1 MAQMQEES
9 GLAAERARRL
19 FVDTPPLRLFLVA
32 AVPGAASMLAS
43 ALYNLA
49 DGIFVGQLLGQQA
62 FAAVNLAMPFVI
74 LNFAFGDMIGV
85 GSSVPISISMG
96 RGDDERANNIFS
108 CSVLL
113 NVLLGAVTG
122 AALFFAAPAIMAA
135 MGATGEL
142 ASMAVDFLRVY
153 AAFSPITV
161 GMFAV
166 DNYLKACGRIRSS
179 LALNVFMAVFGG
191 VVEFSLMYFLHLGIL
206 GAALGYALAM
216 AVCTVLALLPF
227 ALGRMQLRFV
237 RPRLSWALVREIAAS
252 GMPTFLNN
260 VAGRVT
266 SIALNAALLLLGG
279 EYAVSAYGLLMY
291 VDGFV
296 FPLIYGVCD
305 SLQPSV
311 GYNWG
316 ARRQDRVVAIE
327 RCVFAACAAISLASG
342 VAMALLPRE
351 LTLLFISDPAPELTA
366 LATVAFRVFAV
377 SFTVRWFPFATQALM
392 TAIQMSKLASLLSVC
407 SALVFPLLELP
418 LLWPLGLTGLW
429 LNYPVMSFLS
439 LVLSLWVLLAFR
451 RELRLEAA

>member
-1 MAQMQEES
+1 M
-9 GLAAERARRL
+9 
-19 FVDTPPLRLFLVA
+19 
-32 AVPGAASMLAS
+32 
-43 ALYNLA
+43 
-49 DGIFVGQLLGQQA
+49 
-62 FAAVNLAMPFVI
+62 
-74 LNFAFGDMIGV
+74 
-85 GSSVPISISMG
+85 
-96 RGDDERANNIFS
+96 
-108 CSVLL
+108 
-113 NVLLGAVTG
+113 
-122 AALFFAAPAIMAA
+122 
-135 MGATGEL
+135 
-142 ASMAVDFLRVY
+142 
-153 AAFSPITV
+153 
-161 GMFAV
+161 
-166 DNYLKACGRIRSS
+166 
-179 LALNVFMAVFGG
+179 
-191 VVEFSLMYFLHLGIL
+191 
-206 GAALGYALAM
+206 GYALAM

-342 VAMALLPRE
+342 VAMALLPHE
-351 LTLLFISDPAPELTA
+351 LTLLFISDPAPELMA

-377 SFTVRWFPFATQALM
+377 SFTVRWF
-392 TAIQMSKLASLLSVC
+392 SLEIGRAHV
-407 SALVFPLLELP
+407 
-418 LLWPLGLTGLW
+418 
-429 LNYPVMSFLS
+429 
-439 LVLSLWVLLAFR
+439 
-451 RELRLEAA
+451 